1 MSFSNKQYFFS
12 IGSDQCILANPQFTC
27 FIAIYVDDILF
38 LAPEDA
44 VIQSV
49 VNNLEKE
56 FKIKDLG
63 HVNNLLGMKIIQ
75 KKGKITISQVN
86 YVIKLLEEFNM
97 LDCKPKSTPM
107 DNSTQFSCLQSPNS
121 EQEKSKMAT
130 KPYRSLIGKLH
141 YLASHSRPDITFA
154 VSLLSRY
161 NNNPGPC
168 HWKGAKRIL
177 RYLRGTVDYCLVLK
191 PQNLNL
197 IGFCDADWGSQEDR
211 KSTTGIVFSIGGGL
225 IAWRCKKQQTVALS
239 SMEAEYQAIALA
251 VQELCWIASIC
262 KELKMVSDC
271 PVINEDN
278 QACMY

>member
-1 MSFSNKQYFFS
+1 MFGIWSSSTWEESYFRHCPRCEDRLCLAAYKNLITRQVDVTTAFLYGTIEEECFISQPEGFSDGTQRVCKLKKSIYGLKQSPRCWNTRIVSFSNKQYFFS

-161 NNNPGPC
+161 NNNPSPC
-168 HWKGAKRIL
+168 HWKGA
-177 RYLRGTVDYCLVLK
+177 
-191 PQNLNL
+191 
-197 IGFCDADWGSQEDR
+197 
-211 KSTTGIVFSIGGGL
+211 
-225 IAWRCKKQQTVALS
+225 
-239 SMEAEYQAIALA
+239 
-251 VQELCWIASIC
+251 
-262 KELKMVSDC
+262 
-271 PVINEDN
+271 
-278 QACMY
+278 